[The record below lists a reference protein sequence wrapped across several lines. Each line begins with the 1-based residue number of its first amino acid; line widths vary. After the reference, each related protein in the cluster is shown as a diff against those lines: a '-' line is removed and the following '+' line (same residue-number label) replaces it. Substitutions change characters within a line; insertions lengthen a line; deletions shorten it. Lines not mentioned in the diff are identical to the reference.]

1 MSAEAL
7 IDLEAEFEAARRALR
22 AFEGRIRPRCSPAIW
37 DAPAPILG
45 VLAVEFDGR
54 GGWAP
59 FAHRDH
65 CSGGVAALVVAA
77 RGVDGEDFDVSHPV
91 PRWCA
96 LQGPAIIDM
105 VAMPFA
111 APHRWARRTG
121 LARTLGRVP
130 FLEPKAQVRVHRTP
144 AGWLQGDGSGIA
156 ILEAKCGAVASILH
170 ACTGD
175 IVADDAG
182 HARELHA
189 TASRLLP
196 IPRIRVA
203 APTRR
208 AAA

>member
-1 MSAEAL
+1 MSDRL
-7 IDLEAEFEAARRALR
+7 IDLDGEFAMAHLALR
-22 AFEGRIRPRCSPAIW
+22 AFEGRVRPNVSQEIW
-37 DAPAPILG
+37 AAPSPILG

-65 CSGGVAALVVAA
+65 VSGGVLSLLVAVRAE
-77 RGVDGEDFDVSHPV
+77 DGADEDITHPV
-91 PRWCA
+91 PRWCV
-96 LQGPAIIDM
+96 LQGPEIIDL
-105 VAMPFA
+105 VAMPLG

-121 LARTLGRVP
+121 LARTLGRIP

-189 TASRLLP
+189 TASRVLP